1 MSELIIIGY
10 DDHLQAEKAHDRV
23 LELQRDHI
31 VKLAGLAVVRVDD
44 DGKKHVDTPA
54 KGLVGTGAASGALW
68 GMLIGL
74 LFLVPGVGLVLG
86 GLWGA
91 LMGRLGKAG
100 IDDAFRDRVE
110 GLLEPG
116 KAAVVVLA
124 ARARWLRNI
133 CLPVRRTS
141 NTAACLGACLRS
153 SSTAAIFNASAVGNT
168 SSRSLNPAPFLRTAL
183 GSTVRTA
190 SSTGAT

>member
-10 DDHLQAEKAHDRV
+10 DDHAVAQQAHDRV
-23 LELQRDHI
+23 VKLQRDHI
-31 VKLAGLAVVRVDD
+31 VNLAGLAVVRVDD

-124 ARARWLRNI
+124 TKLTEDKFAASMGEFGGTVLK
-133 CLPVRRTS
+133 TS
-141 NTAACLGACLRS
+141 LS
-153 SSTAAIFNASAVGNT
+153 DEDEK
-168 SSRSLNPAPFLRTAL
+168 AL
-183 GSTVRTA
+183 A
-190 SSTGAT
+190 EELA

>member
-68 GMLIGL
+68 G
-74 LFLVPGVGLVLG
+74 
-86 GLWGA
+86 A

-124 ARARWLRNI
+124 TKLTEDKFAASMGEFGGTVLK
-133 CLPVRRTS
+133 TS
-141 NTAACLGACLRS
+141 LS
-153 SSTAAIFNASAVGNT
+153 DEDEK
-168 SSRSLNPAPFLRTAL
+168 AL
-183 GSTVRTA
+183 A
-190 SSTGAT
+190 EELA

>member
-10 DDHLQAEKAHDRV
+10 DGHEVAQRAHNRV

-31 VKLAGLAVVRVDD
+31 VDLAGLAVIRVDD

-54 KGLVGTGAASGALW
+54 KRIVGASAASGALW

-74 LFLVPGVGLVLG
+74 LFLAPGVGFLVG

-91 LMGRLGKAG
+91 LVGRLGKAG
-100 IDDAFRDRVE
+100 INRTFRDRVD

-116 KAAVVVLA
+116 KAAVVVLVTKLTEDKFA
-124 ARARWLRNI
+124 AAMAEFGGTVLQ
-133 CLPVRRTS
+133 TS
-141 NTAACLGACLRS
+141 L
-153 SSTAAIFNASAVGNT
+153 SAEDE
-168 SSRSLNPAPFLRTAL
+168 LAL
-183 GSTVRTA
+183 A
-190 SSTGAT
+190 EELA

>member
-124 ARARWLRNI
+124 TK
-133 CLPVRRTS
+133 LPEDKFAASMGEFGGTVLKTS
-141 NTAACLGACLRS
+141 LS
-153 SSTAAIFNASAVGNT
+153 DEDEK
-168 SSRSLNPAPFLRTAL
+168 AL
-183 GSTVRTA
+183 A
-190 SSTGAT
+190 EELA

>member
-10 DDHLQAEKAHDRV
+10 DDHVQAEKAHDRV
-23 LELQRDHI
+23 LELRRDHI
-31 VKLAGLAVVRVDD
+31 VELAGLAVVRVDD
-44 DGKKHVDTPA
+44 DGKKHVNTPA
-54 KGLVGTGAASGALW
+54 KALVGAGAASGALW

-100 IDDAFRDRVE
+100 INDAFRARVD

-124 ARARWLRNI
+124 TKLTEDKFSAGMGEFGGTVLK
-133 CLPVRRTS
+133 TS
-141 NTAACLGACLRS
+141 LS
-153 SSTAAIFNASAVGNT
+153 DEDEK
-168 SSRSLNPAPFLRTAL
+168 AL
-183 GSTVRTA
+183 A
-190 SSTGAT
+190 EELA

>member
-10 DDHLQAEKAHDRV
+10 DDHVQAEKAHDRV
-23 LELQRDHI
+23 LELRRDHI
-31 VKLAGLAVVRVDD
+31 VELAGLAVVRVDA

-54 KGLVGTGAASGALW
+54 KALVGAGAASGALW

-100 IDDAFRDRVE
+100 INDAFRARVD

-124 ARARWLRNI
+124 TKLTEDKFSAGMGEFGGTVLK
-133 CLPVRRTS
+133 TS
-141 NTAACLGACLRS
+141 LS
-153 SSTAAIFNASAVGNT
+153 DEDEK
-168 SSRSLNPAPFLRTAL
+168 AL
-183 GSTVRTA
+183 A
-190 SSTGAT
+190 EELA